1 MSNKRLIIDIG
12 NTAIE
17 LAVFENEK
25 LVEFIG
31 FFQLKSQINELKLAL
46 QNCKDNGLSVSEGM
60 IFSVVP
66 KYNMVV
72 SKLIK
77 KYFGFS
83 IKVFDW
89 KNYKLEKKDPRITEA
104 IGADLLADI
113 KSGEVLGGTC
123 LIADCGTI
131 TKLLFLDEKSN
142 FVGLSLLP
150 GVEVLTKLFKSN
162 TALLPGSE
170 CIKTAHNFGLNTIDS
185 MNHGVLSATVSYIK
199 NAFESIDDKDKKLV
213 ITGGNLRFIKNEFKG
228 AIIDKD
234 FTLKGMNI
242 LFGEV
247 SK

>member
-17 LAVFENEK
+17 LAVFENEN
-25 LVEFIG
+25 LAEFLG
-31 FFQLKSQINELKLAL
+31 FFRLNSQINELKLAL
-46 QNCKDNGLSVSEGM
+46 QKCKNNGLSVSEGM

-66 KYNMVV
+66 KYNNLVA
-72 SKLIK
+72 KLVK
-77 KYFGFS
+77 KFFGFS
-83 IKVFDW
+83 IKIFDW
-89 KNYKLEKKDPRITEA
+89 ENYKLEKKDPKITES

-113 KSGEVLGGTC
+113 KSGEVLGGAC

-131 TKLLFLDEKSN
+131 TKLLLLDEKSN

-150 GVEVLTKLFKSN
+150 GIEVLTKLFKSN
-162 TALLPGSE
+162 TALLPDSQS
-170 CIKTAHNFGLNTIDS
+170 IKTAHNFGLNTVDS
-185 MNHGVLSATVSYIK
+185 MNHGVLSATISYIK
-199 NAFESIDDKDKKLV
+199 NAFDNIEDKNKKLV
-213 ITGGNLRFIKNEFKG
+213 ITGGNLRFIENEFEN